1 MIFFYTFAPSFK
13 LKLCRKD
20 NKKVNA
26 KMKRIIVD
34 YGTVSELCKTFGV
47 SMVTVRRA
55 LRYQTDTELAGK
67 IRTLAM
73 KKGGTELDEQP
84 KNQEI

>member
-1 MIFFYTFAPSFK
+1 
-13 LKLCRKD
+13 
-20 NKKVNA
+20 
-26 KMKRIIVD
+26 MKRIIVD

-67 IRTLAM
+67 IRALAM
-73 KKGGTELDEQP
+73 KKGGVELDEQP

>member
-1 MIFFYTFAPSFK
+1 
-13 LKLCRKD
+13 
-20 NKKVNA
+20 
-26 KMKRIIVD
+26 MKRIIVN
-34 YGTVSELCKTFGV
+34 YGTVTELCRTFGV

-55 LRYQTDTELAGK
+55 LRYETSTELAGK
-67 IRTLAM
+67 IRALAM

>member
-1 MIFFYTFAPSFK
+1 MIFFYTFATSFK

-34 YGTVSELCKTFGV
+34 YGTVTELCRTFGV

-55 LRYQTDTELAGK
+55 LRYETSTELAGK
-67 IRTLAM
+67 IRAVAM
-73 KKGGTELDEQP
+73 KKGGVELDEQP
-84 KNQEI
+84 KNQKI

>member
-1 MIFFYTFAPSFK
+1 M
-13 LKLCRKD
+13 KLCRKD

-34 YGTVSELCKTFGV
+34 YGTVTELCRTFGV

-55 LRYQTDTELAGK
+55 LRYETSTELAGK
-67 IRTLAM
+67 IRALAM
-73 KKGGTELDEQP
+73 KKGGVELDEQP
-84 KNQEI
+84 KNQKI

>member
-1 MIFFYTFAPSFK
+1 
-13 LKLCRKD
+13 
-20 NKKVNA
+20 
-26 KMKRIIVD
+26 MKRIIVD

-73 KKGGTELDEQP
+73 KKGGVELDEQP
-84 KNQEI
+84 KNQKI

>member
-1 MIFFYTFAPSFK
+1 M
-13 LKLCRKD
+13 KLCRKD

>member
-1 MIFFYTFAPSFK
+1 MSIFATSFK

-34 YGTVSELCKTFGV
+34 YGTVTELCRTFGV

-55 LRYQTDTELAGK
+55 LRHETSTELAGK
-67 IRTLAM
+67 IRALAM
-73 KKGGTELDEQP
+73 KKGGVELEYRNENERQD
-84 KNQEI
+84 NG